1 MMRNRVH
8 PKNGFCKTNP
18 PSVALSESSF
28 EETQSRCRRQQV
40 VVEGTSSCKSCQ
52 RAPLLKI
59 QKMPSKTFC
68 ACASPSGKYPFYGI
82 LGLQLTLGVLM
93 PRYLSQH
100 TLACLT
106 RQGAETLA
114 QRMQGGG
121 PACAERVLVNMVEG
135 KMFAEFRSDSRET
148 LEAWLKTEG
157 MHFDWIVRIEWETRE
172 GRLEISG

>member
-1 MMRNRVH
+1 MEYLD
-8 PKNGFCKTNP
+8 GQ
-18 PSVALSESSF
+18 ALS
-28 EETQSRCRRQQV
+28 
-40 VVEGTSSCKSCQ
+40 
-52 RAPLLKI
+52 
-59 QKMPSKTFC
+59 
-68 ACASPSGKYPFYGI
+68 
-82 LGLQLTLGVLM
+82 GVPM

-121 PACAERVLVNMVEG
+121 PASAERVLVNMVEG

-157 MHFDWIVRIEWETRE
+157 MHFDWIVRIEWETRD
-172 GRLEISG
+172 GKLVIAG